1 MARARSRR
9 PPAAPLDTV
18 RAAGLA
24 AGLAL
29 ILTGCLT
36 VPPRSRTPAAGAVML
51 DEVPVREFGVDRC
64 GAGSLSSVLAYFGD
78 PISMEELDARL
89 PKSDDNGVITLDMIL
104 AARERGFDARL
115 VAGDAE
121 LLESTLLE
129 RRPAILMLRVLNA
142 PGLGKDY
149 FHYVVADG
157 VDPERKLFRLQFG
170 DGKRRW
176 APLDGLERAW
186 RGTDRATILVA
197 PRTEVATE
205 VRRTGTGL
213 GYGVALEEAGRAG
226 EAVTLYRGLLEREP
240 ESPRAWT
247 NLGNAE
253 AAQGNAGKAEEAYRN
268 ALELD
273 PTHRDALNNLAWLL
287 LEEGTRLDE
296 AAELARSAVEAG
308 GPDPHLAH
316 DTLARVEAARGR
328 CPEAADAF
336 AQALAE
342 APPDPAT
349 RAQIAEAARAAEESC
364 SEGRSSPT

>member
-1 MARARSRR
+1 MARSGSRR
-9 PPAAPLDTV
+9 SPGAQ
-18 RAAGLA
+18 RAAGLT

-29 ILTGCLT
+29 LLTGCLT
-36 VPPRSRTPAAGAVML
+36 MPPRSRTPAAGAVVL

-78 PISMEELDARL
+78 PIPMEELDARL

-104 AARERGFDARL
+104 AARDRGFDARL

-157 VDPERKLFRLQFG
+157 VDPERGLFRLQFG

-186 RGTDRATILVA
+186 SGTDHTMILVE
-197 PRTEVATE
+197 PRVGGEVSTE
-205 VRRTGTGL
+205 VRTAGAGL
-213 GYGVALEEAGRAG
+213 GYGVALEEAGRTG
-226 EAVTLYRGLLEREP
+226 EAATLYRGLLERGP
-240 ESPRAWT
+240 ESPRVWT

-253 AAQGNAGKAEEAYRN
+253 AAQGNAERAEEAYRR

-273 PTHRDALNNLAWLL
+273 PAHRDALNNLAWLL
-287 LEEGTRLDE
+287 LEEGARLDE
-296 AAELARSAVEAG
+296 AAELARRAVETG
-308 GPDPHLAH
+308 GPDPHLAL
-316 DTLARVEAARGR
+316 DTLARVHAARGR
-328 CPEAADAF
+328 CQEAADAF
-336 AQALAE
+336 AHALAG

-349 RAQIAEAARAAEESC
+349 RGQIADAARAAEESC
-364 SEGRSSPT
+364 SETPPGPT